1 MQEITS
7 LKTKPSGEPVEVP
20 IVHGLGA
27 VDDKGGCM

>member
-7 LKTKPSGEPVEVP
+7 LKTKPSGEPVEAP
-20 IVHGLGA
+20 IVHVLGA